1 MLTGWTQDKLFS
13 SEFEYVEPIYNI
25 RCSVLQVLP
34 AQSDTVQVCMQKELL
49 DLSRLAVQNNRHLVG
64 VRYIKKQLSYHQ
76 KGRKQTI

>member
-13 SEFEYVEPIYNI
+13 NEFEYVEPIYNI

-64 VRYIKKQLSYHQ
+64 ARYLKKTTLLPP
-76 KGRKQTI
+76 